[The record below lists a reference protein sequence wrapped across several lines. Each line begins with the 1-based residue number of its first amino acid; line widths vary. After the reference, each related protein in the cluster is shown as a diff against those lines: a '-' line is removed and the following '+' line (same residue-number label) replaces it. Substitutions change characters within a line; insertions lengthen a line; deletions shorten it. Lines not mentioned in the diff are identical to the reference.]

1 VTQLLT
7 GPSKEEVSSLGLG
20 GCVGVDGAEVCGA
33 CSGELVGVGKKV
45 GINVWGP
52 LRAVWRCL
60 DVMVEPMRW
69 PFKGVKRM
77 RFKMTKGHSLRGQC
91 F

>member
-1 VTQLLT
+1 M
-7 GPSKEEVSSLGLG
+7 GLRCG
-20 GCVGVDGAEVCGA
+20 VGCAVG
-33 CSGELVGVGKKV
+33 SWVGVGKKV

-69 PFKGVKRM
+69 PFQGVKGM
-77 RFKMTKGHSLRGQC
+77 RFKMSKGHGLRGQC

>member
-1 VTQLLT
+1 M
-7 GPSKEEVSSLGLG
+7 GLR
-20 GCVGVDGAEVCGA
+20 CVGHAAG
-33 CSGELVGVGKKV
+33 SWVGVGKKV

-52 LRAVWRCL
+52 LCAVWCRL

-77 RFKMTKGHSLRGQC
+77 RFKMTKGHSLRGQS